1 MLSPNVHNVSRFIIA
16 SPLNTECVLYSG
28 KLLMHRN
35 FIQQHIFE
43 KVLQKIMLKNF
54 YKAETPVTKI

>member
-1 MLSPNVHNVSRFIIA
+1 MLSPNIHNVSRFIIA
-16 SPLNTECVLYSG
+16 SPLNTECVLYYG

-35 FIQQHIFE
+35 LIQRQIFE
-43 KVLQKIMLKNF
+43 KMLQKIMLENF